1 MSQDNSRNL
10 IEVQHLTKSF
20 VADTDFFGRPT
31 SFVQAVDDVS
41 FTIRRGEAFGLV
53 G

>member
-31 SFVQAVDDVS
+31 SFVQAVDEGWMS
-41 FTIRRGEAFGLV
+41 FFVFIFW
-53 G
+53 